1 MAAMSPSVDR
11 TPRRRPRDR
20 RQQILDAG
28 AALFVS
34 RGFEQTGMSDI
45 AERVGISASALYRHF
60 PSKRHLLSEVVS
72 GGLEP
77 MFAAVETAELEHV
90 ASALDHLAGIALGGH
105 ELGVLWQREARH
117 LFPADQVHLTR
128 RLLAGHR
135 RFAEWV
141 RTVSPAAT
149 DGSADFLAWA
159 LLALLVSPSFH
170 HVDVGRAEY
179 QRILARLLG
188 AVLEC
193 RLDNVELRASTGAP
207 ARPLMPASR
216 REALLAQATRMFAR
230 SGFESVSLEEIAAT
244 VGIAGP
250 SVYNHFATKAD
261 LLTLSFRRTIEV
273 LFSGVG
279 AAYASG
285 GDAEATLRTLAGFYV
300 DFTRSNQDFVGV
312 LITEPRHLSPVD
324 QEIARRAQQDY
335 LTEWT
340 HLLQLSR
347 PSLTPGEARI
357 RVHAAVDIINSAAR
371 VPQLGRYRDLRGP
384 LGALCRL
391 LLFDT
396 ATDPQR

>member
-1 MAAMSPSVDR
+1 MTTPSPVADQA
-11 TPRRRPRDR
+11 PRRRPRDR
-20 RQQILDAG
+20 RRQILDAG

-60 PSKRHLLSEVVS
+60 PSKRHMLSEVVS

-77 MFAAVETAELEHV
+77 MFAAIETAELHDV
-90 ASALDHLAGIALGGH
+90 DAALDHLAGIALDGH

-117 LFPADQVHLTR
+117 LLPVDQVRLTR

-135 RFAEWV
+135 RFAAWV
-141 RTVSPAAT
+141 RTASPAVN

-170 HVDVGRAEY
+170 HVDIGRAEY
-179 QRILARLLG
+179 QQILARLLG
-188 AVLEC
+188 AVFEF
-193 RLDNVELRASTGAP
+193 RLGDVELRAGTGAS
-207 ARPLMPASR
+207 AQPLMPASR

-230 SGFESVSLEEIAAT
+230 SGFESVSLEEIAAA

-285 GDAEATLRTLAGFYV
+285 GDAEATLRTLAGSYV
-300 DFTRSNQDFVGV
+300 DFTRGNQDFVGV
-312 LITEPRHLSPVD
+312 LITEPRHLSPVE
-324 QEIARRAQQDY
+324 QEVARRAQHDY

-357 RVHAAVDIINSAAR
+357 RVHAVVDIINSAAR
-371 VPQLGRYRDLRGP
+371 VPQLNRYRGVP
-384 LGALCRL
+384 GALGALCHL
-391 LLFDT
+391 LLFET
-396 ATDPQR
+396 ATDLQR